1 MHSALE
7 TLGIQQ
13 MNNSSCIGGRWCG
26 DTRLDVIESINPSD
40 LKCLAMIRPST
51 EPEYQHIIAQSTQ
64 TFATWRTIPAPKRG
78 EMVRR
83 IAQELRRKKHQL
95 GDLVAL
101 ETGKIKSEAD
111 GEVQE
116 MIDIA
121 DFAVGQSRMLYGK
134 TMPSERPQHRLYE
147 QWLPLGV
154 VGIITAFNFPVAVWA
169 WNAFIA
175 VIAGNTVIWKPSP
188 KTPLCAIAIQHI
200 CNQIMSEMKCQG
212 VFSLFI
218 TDDRILLNQFVEDR
232 QIPLISFTG
241 SSVIGRSIYIKV
253 ASRLGKCLLELSGNN
268 AVIVDESADINLAIP
283 AIVFAAV
290 GTAGQRCT
298 LTRRLLVHEKLY
310 DTFINHLLHAYQQ
323 ITIGSPLDSRT
334 VVGPLI
340 DAQAVEK
347 FQQVMVEVKRQQGRI
362 VYGGNVV
369 DTTGCFVEPTL
380 VCAENN
386 WTIVQQETFAPIL
399 YVMKFKTLEQ
409 AIAIQNNVPQGLSSA
424 LFTDNLCHAE
434 HYLSAV
440 GSDCGIANIN
450 MGTSGA
456 EIGAAFSGEK
466 DTGGG
471 REAGSDA
478 WKSYMRR
485 QTNTINW
492 GKQVALA
499 QDILFP
505 MMR

>member
-188 KTPLCAIAIQHI
+188 KTPLCAIAIQNI
-200 CNQIMSEMKCQG
+200 CNQIMSEMNYQG

-218 TDDRILLNQFVEDR
+218 PDDRKLLNQFVEDR

-290 GTAGQRCT
+290 GTVGQRCT
-298 LTRRLLVHEKLY
+298 STCRLLVHEKLY
-310 DTFINHLLHAYQQ
+310 DTFINHLLHAYQ
-323 ITIGSPLDSRT
+323 
-334 VVGPLI
+334 
-340 DAQAVEK
+340 
-347 FQQVMVEVKRQQGRI
+347 
-362 VYGGNVV
+362 
-369 DTTGCFVEPTL
+369 
-380 VCAENN
+380 
-386 WTIVQQETFAPIL
+386 
-399 YVMKFKTLEQ
+399 
-409 AIAIQNNVPQGLSSA
+409 
-424 LFTDNLCHAE
+424 
-434 HYLSAV
+434 
-440 GSDCGIANIN
+440 
-450 MGTSGA
+450 
-456 EIGAAFSGEK
+456 
-466 DTGGG
+466 
-471 REAGSDA
+471 
-478 WKSYMRR
+478 
-485 QTNTINW
+485 
-492 GKQVALA
+492 
-499 QDILFP
+499 
-505 MMR
+505 